1 MNLSDISYDFYPS
14 SYTSAPSA
22 PLIVVLDGVDVSF
35 CSSWIN
41 SCPHA
46 CPILVLHVPNWDD
59 NFTPWPGVNPFNR
72 TSTFTGKSD
81 AFLTWLTN
89 TFLPQVLAEKDLKP
103 TTLAI
108 CGYSLGGLFSCYAL
122 THCNTFSFAASAS
135 GSFWYDD
142 WVEYLRK
149 LDCIPS
155 PAATD
160 CVNKTFYASL
170 GEQEA
175 YKKNGDLQLVGAC
188 TDDTLDELERL
199 GILVPVFEFTQGTHI
214 QNEDVKLK
222 AACMW
227 LDYELSH
234 NDAQTIY
241 IDADAC
247 PVIKETLALAKHHG
261 MHVVIAGNTTQN
273 LESHLNAH
281 DPRCLFD
288 ATHGYWVE
296 TITTSIGS
304 DSADFAIVES
314 INPQDICVTQDIGL
328 AAVVLGKDAH
338 AISVRGK
345 IFDKDTIN
353 IDLEIRHEEKKLR
366 RQHVYASHIAK
377 FTQTDRAKF
386 SRKLNE
392 LIGKVK

>member
-1 MNLSDISYDFYPS
+1 MNTYDISYDYYPS

-35 CSSWIN
+35 CNSWII
-41 SCPHA
+41 STTHA
-46 CPILVLHVPNWDD
+46 CPIVVIHVDNWDD
-59 NFTPWPGVNPFNR
+59 NFTPWPGVNPFNT
-72 TSTFTGKSD
+72 TSTFTGKAD
-81 AFLTWLTN
+81 AFLEHLTD
-89 TFLPQVLAEKDLKP
+89 TILPTLVAEKNLKP
-103 TTLAI
+103 ASLAI

-122 THCNTFSFAASAS
+122 LHSTTFSFAASAS
-135 GSFWYDD
+135 GSFWYDN
-142 WVEYLRK
+142 WVCYLHK

-155 PAATD
+155 STD
-160 CVNKTFYASL
+160 TGCENKTFYASL

-175 YKKNGDLQLVGAC
+175 YRKNGDLQLVGTC

-199 GILVPVFEFTQGTHI
+199 GVNVPVFEFTQGTHI
-214 QNEDVKLK
+214 QNEDKKLQ

-227 LDYELSH
+227 LDFKLSH
-234 NDAQTIY
+234 NDASTIY

-247 PVIKETLALAKHHG
+247 PVIKETLLAAKRHG
-261 MHVVIAGNTTQN
+261 MHVVIAANTTQN
-273 LESHLNAH
+273 LESHLSPR

-288 ATHGYWVE
+288 ATDGFWVE

-314 INPQDICVTQDIGL
+314 IGPQDICVTQDIGL
-328 AAVVLGKDAH
+328 AAIVLAKGAH
-338 AISVRGK
+338 AIGVRGK

-377 FTQTDRAKF
+377 FSQTDRAKYT
-386 SRKLNE
+386 RKLNE
-392 LIGKVK
+392 LIERIR